1 MCELVRSPDVP
12 PLCSEFLD
20 LVNDCLGFQLLLL
33 LLWWWLI
40 EAARVSVVLLEKPT
54 DQCRLDTKL
63 DGNVVVAA
71 LCAVDGLYDPL
82 HSHVAD
88 LTLVKSLEPGKRVR
102 AVEGNGINVWLR
114 PVLLPGVRSP
124 Q

>member
-1 MCELVRSPDVP
+1 MP

-54 DQCRLDTKL
+54 DQWRLDTKL

-71 LCAVDGLYDPL
+71 LCGMSPHVLGSAQGLL
-82 HSHVAD
+82 LVHT
-88 LTLVKSLEPGKRVR
+88 TLVWHALD
-102 AVEGNGINVWLR
+102 R
-114 PVLLPGVRSP
+114 PLPLPGRLAEPVIRRRCEGGSRRHGR
-124 Q
+124 